1 MSGYRLTRHK
11 DGSRVDD
18 GAQPS
23 RLVAL
28 IEPRP
33 DCKGSTMGWRFRPV
47 TTMRGPQSKIWPSPE
62 AALVGFGLMAK
73 ARAGFHGP
81 YGTGISQLVNGIG
94 GPEYIH
100 ALLTGY
106 TGEEIEQAGTVL
118 YQNTAFSSGNIAM
131 PPPLSDDLVTYEDG
145 TPATVDQ
152 MARDVSAFLM
162 WTAEPKLTQRKQV
175 GLVSVLFLIAL
186 TSLLYLSNKR
196 LWAPHK
202 RKLHHK
208 P

>member
-11 DGSRVDD
+11 DSFRVDD

-73 ARAGFHGP
+73 ARARDAVRAAMVP
-81 YGTGISQLVNGIG
+81 RAADPSNTCKQGT
-94 GPEYIH
+94 
-100 ALLTGY
+100 
-106 TGEEIEQAGTVL
+106 
-118 YQNTAFSSGNIAM
+118 
-131 PPPLSDDLVTYEDG
+131 
-145 TPATVDQ
+145 TP
-152 MARDVSAFLM
+152 
-162 WTAEPKLTQRKQV
+162 
-175 GLVSVLFLIAL
+175 
-186 TSLLYLSNKR
+186 
-196 LWAPHK
+196 
-202 RKLHHK
+202 
-208 P
+208 